1 VETETGR
8 ARSSLSS
15 VIGPFSIKKKK
26 KKKRQ
31 PKMFASNKTTTTDEG
46 KFTVRVDIFYYF
58 PLQSDDIFALLE
70 ENQMLWF

>member
-15 VIGPFSIKKKK
+15 VIGPFSIKKI

-58 PLQSDDIFALLE
+58 PLQCDDIFALLE

>member
-1 VETETGR
+1 
-8 ARSSLSS
+8 
-15 VIGPFSIKKKK
+15 
-26 KKKRQ
+26 
-31 PKMFASNKTTTTDEG
+31 MFASNKTTTTDEG